1 MATKKA
7 LLVGINVYKTPKHN
21 LKSCVNDI
29 NNFSELLRSKYDFK
43 SDDIYMVQDVY
54 ATLVNIQGCLE
65 LLFMDAVRG
74 DQIIFYFS
82 GHGYQTIKEGVL
94 RECLVMSDET
104 FLFDDELIKYTDK
117 IPPNILTVI
126 IDSCHS
132 GGMGDTLL
140 GNNVSDEH
148 TTSKVWFQDTGQQFK
163 TFKADNKSLLYCQ
176 PFGQSVICT
185 DFASNRPALSRKH
198 EFFRDI
204 STSSQLS
211 DISTSS
217 QLNGLLLTACMQNEL
232 ARASTK
238 HTESL
243 SAFTFCFL
251 RSIKDLG
258 NLTSFKALVL
268 ATKQKLHD
276 IGLNQTPLLVEPAN
290 SPGLSDLPFLTTQ
303 FAKPS
308 NVQH

>member
-7 LLVGINVYKTPKHN
+7 LLVGINEYKTPKHN

-29 NNFSELLRSKYDFK
+29 NKFSELLRSKYGFK

-65 LLFMDAVRG
+65 WLFKDAVRG

-117 IPPNILTVI
+117 IPPYILTVI

-132 GGMGDTLL
+132 GGMGDALL
-140 GNNVSDEH
+140 GNNLSDEQ
-148 TTSKVWFQDTGQQFK
+148 TRSKVWFQETGQQLT

-176 PFGQSVICT
+176 PFGQPVICT
-185 DFASNRPALSRKH
+185 DFASNRPALSRRH
-198 EFFRDI
+198 EF
-204 STSSQLS
+204 LS
-211 DISTSS
+211 DIPTSS

-232 ARASTK
+232 AKASTK

-258 NLTSFKALVL
+258 NLTSSKTLVL

-276 IGLNQTPLLVEPAN
+276 IGLNQTPLLVEPAH

-308 NVQH
+308 NVQD